1 MDEKEPFT
9 NYGGPF
15 ESRGQASRA
24 LRYVR
29 DMFGLSDRQAK
40 KLGVSL
46 FLLGVALAGI
56 AAR

>member
-1 MDEKEPFT
+1 MDEKESFT

-40 KLGVSL
+40 RLGVSL
-46 FLLGVALAGI
+46 FLMSLALATI